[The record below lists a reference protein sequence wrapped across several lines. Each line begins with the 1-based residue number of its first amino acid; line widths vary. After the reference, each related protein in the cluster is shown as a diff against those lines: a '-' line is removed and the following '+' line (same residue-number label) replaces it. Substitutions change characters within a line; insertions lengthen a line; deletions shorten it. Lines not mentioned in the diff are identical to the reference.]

1 VLKLKT
7 DGAIFQLSTNNLSI
21 HPPKI
26 LKLKPSSAGSNVTM
40 SLVDWRVIVP
50 PYCGVPRLFHQLP
63 AAAVVEV
70 VVCIDAEVVVVIVEV
85 VVVFICVVDA
95 LVCEVVVEVDAEL
108 QDASTIAATVNRI
121 TANQINL
128 FFIFLSFFIFSM
140 HIFVS
145 NDSGNS

>member
-26 LKLKPSSAGSNVTM
+26 LKLNPSSAGSNVTM

-50 PYCGVPRLFHQLP
+50 PYCGVPRLFHQFP
-63 AAAVVEV
+63 AAVVVEV

-145 NDSGNS
+145 NDCGNS

>member
-26 LKLKPSSAGSNVTM
+26 LKLNPSSAGSNVTM

-70 VVCIDAEVVVVIVEV
+70 VVFTDTEVVVVIVEV
-85 VVVFICVVDA
+85 VVVLIWVVVEP
-95 LVCEVVVEVDAEL
+95 VCEVIVEVDVEL
-108 QDASTIAATVNRI
+108 QDASTIAVIVNRL
-121 TANQINL
+121 TANQMNL
-128 FFIFLSFFIFSM
+128 FFIFLSFLIFSM

-145 NDSGNS
+145 NDCGNS